1 MKNFKVKNLL
11 MFISMSLVICVSVI
25 LVGIS
30 IYNIKSATTLSVFE
44 YRNAMNNGY
53 KLEIQSQVQTV
64 IHVLQAEYDKIA
76 SQGISEEQ
84 AQENAKEIIR
94 SMRYRD
100 DDSGYFWIDAIDGT
114 LIMHGVLAEQEGSN
128 RLDLEDQNGVM
139 ITQEIIKICSGAD
152 GGGYN
157 EFYFTKSDGVTVAP
171 KLAYSQLF
179 EPWGWT
185 VSTGNYIDEM
195 QQEMQ
200 TVSKTLDAQFNR
212 FFIFIVIVTL
222 ALIVISIL
230 IARKMGDMI
239 CQPLDRIQML
249 ATRLS
254 KGDLSVPVD
263 VTGKNELGVTAAAL
277 NEAQKNMVALILN
290 VTNTAKDLSNAIF
303 EFQSNFSAMGDSIQN
318 VTIAI
323 NEIAENSTGQA
334 DSTSEA
340 SNGIDAISES
350 IGQTASEAVSLDKN
364 TKTMQD
370 YSQKSMQTLEE
381 LIQINSETTKDL
393 QEMYTQTE
401 TTNSSVEKIHQAT
414 ELISAIASQT
424 NLLSL
429 NASIEAARAGDS
441 GKGFAVV
448 AGEIGNLASQSDS
461 AAKEIN
467 FIIDELTT
475 NSTKSIEIM
484 NRIHQI
490 SNQQLTVLHNTNEM
504 FHSLQ
509 KSLNNCIDSTDVI
522 TAHISV
528 VNDQKD
534 KILGSVG
541 TLNEFATDNA
551 ASTEETFSM
560 ATELEQA
567 VSESRDIVQK
577 LSADVQTVM
586 DTLDQFHL

>member
-1 MKNFKVKNLL
+1 
-11 MFISMSLVICVSVI
+11 
-25 LVGIS
+25 
-30 IYNIKSATTLSVFE
+30 
-44 YRNAMNNGY
+44 
-53 KLEIQSQVQTV
+53 
-64 IHVLQAEYDKIA
+64 
-76 SQGISEEQ
+76 
-84 AQENAKEIIR
+84 
-94 SMRYRD
+94 
-100 DDSGYFWIDAIDGT
+100 
-114 LIMHGVLAEQEGSN
+114 
-128 RLDLEDQNGVM
+128 
-139 ITQEIIKICSGAD
+139 
-152 GGGYN
+152 
-157 EFYFTKSDGVTVAP
+157 
-171 KLAYSQLF
+171 
-179 EPWGWT
+179 
-185 VSTGNYIDEM
+185 
-195 QQEMQ
+195 
-200 TVSKTLDAQFNR
+200 
-212 FFIFIVIVTL
+212 
-222 ALIVISIL
+222 
-230 IARKMGDMI
+230 
-239 CQPLDRIQML
+239 ML

-350 IGQTASEAVSLDKN
+350 IGQTASEAISLDKN

-541 TLNEFATDNA
+541 TLNELATDNA

-577 LSADVQTVM
+577 LSTDVQTVM

>member
-1 MKNFKVKNLL
+1 MRNFKVKNLL
-11 MFISMSLVICVSVI
+11 MFISMSLVVCVSVI

-30 IYNIKSATTLSVFE
+30 IYNIKSATTLSVLE

-53 KLEIQSQVQTV
+53 KLEIQSEVQTV
-64 IHVLQAEYDKIA
+64 INVIQAEYDKIA

-84 AQENAKEIIR
+84 AKENAREIVR

-100 DDSGYFWIDAIDGT
+100 DNGGYFWIDATDGT
-114 LIMHGVLAEQEGSN
+114 LIVHGVLAEQEGTN
-128 RLDLEDQNGVM
+128 RLDLQDQNGVM
-139 ITQEIIKICSGAD
+139 ITQEIIKVCTGAD
-152 GGGYN
+152 GGGFN

-185 VSTGNYIDEM
+185 VSTGNYVDEM

-200 TVSKTLDAQFNR
+200 IVSQTLDAQFNR
-212 FFIFIVIVTL
+212 FLVLILVVTL
-222 ALIVISIL
+222 LLIVVSVL
-230 IARKMGDMI
+230 IARKMGDTI
-239 CQPLDRIQML
+239 CRPLDKIQLL

-263 VTGKNELGVTAAAL
+263 VSGPNELGATAAAL

-290 VTNTAKDLSNAIF
+290 VTNTAKALSNAIF

-350 IGQTASEAVSLDKN
+350 IGQTASEAVSLDRN
-364 TKTMQD
+364 NKTMQD

-381 LIQINSETTKDL
+381 LIEINSETTKDI

-467 FIIDELTT
+467 FIIDELTA
-475 NSTKSIEIM
+475 NSAKSIEIM
-484 NRIHQI
+484 NRIHEI

-504 FHSLQ
+504 FQSLQ
-509 KSLNNCIDSTDVI
+509 RSLKSCIDSTDVI

-534 KILGSVG
+534 KILSSVG
-541 TLNEFATDNA
+541 TLNELATDNA

-577 LSADVQTVM
+577 LSTDVQTVM

>member
-1 MKNFKVKNLL
+1 MRNFKVKNLL
-11 MFISMSLVICVSVI
+11 MFISMSLVVCVSVI

-30 IYNIKSATTLSVFE
+30 IYNIKSATTLSVLE

-53 KLEIQSQVQTV
+53 KLEIQSEVQTV
-64 IHVLQAEYDKIA
+64 INVIQAEYDKIA

-84 AQENAKEIIR
+84 AKENAREIVR

-100 DDSGYFWIDAIDGT
+100 DNGGYFWIDATDGT
-114 LIMHGVLAEQEGSN
+114 LIVHGVLAEQEGTN
-128 RLDLEDQNGVM
+128 RLDLQDQNGVM
-139 ITQEIIKICSGAD
+139 ITQEIIKVCTGAD
-152 GGGYN
+152 GGGFN

-185 VSTGNYIDEM
+185 VSTGNYVDEM
-195 QQEMQ
+195 QQVMQ
-200 TVSKTLDAQFNR
+200 IVSQTLDAQFNR
-212 FFIFIVIVTL
+212 FLVLILVVTL
-222 ALIVISIL
+222 LLIVVSVL
-230 IARKMGDMI
+230 IARKMGDTI
-239 CQPLDRIQML
+239 CRPLDKIQLL

-263 VTGKNELGVTAAAL
+263 VSGKNELGATAAAL

-290 VTNTAKDLSNAIF
+290 VTNTAKALSNAIF

-350 IGQTASEAVSLDKN
+350 IGQTASEAVSLDRN
-364 TKTMQD
+364 NKTMQD

-381 LIQINSETTKDL
+381 LIEINSETTKDI

-467 FIIDELTT
+467 FIIDELTA
-475 NSTKSIEIM
+475 NSAKSIEIM
-484 NRIHQI
+484 NRIHEI

-504 FHSLQ
+504 FQSLQ
-509 KSLNNCIDSTDVI
+509 RSLKSCIDSTDVI

-534 KILGSVG
+534 KILSSVG
-541 TLNEFATDNA
+541 TLNELATDNA

-577 LSADVQTVM
+577 LSTDVQTVM

>member
-1 MKNFKVKNLL
+1 MRNFKVKNLL
-11 MFISMSLVICVSVI
+11 MFISMSLVVCVSVI

-30 IYNIKSATTLSVFE
+30 IYNIKSATTLSVLE

-53 KLEIQSQVQTV
+53 KLEIQSEVQTV
-64 IHVLQAEYDKIA
+64 INVIQAEYDKIA

-84 AQENAKEIIR
+84 AKENAREIVR

-100 DDSGYFWIDAIDGT
+100 DNGGYFWIDATDGT
-114 LIMHGVLAEQEGSN
+114 LIVHGVLAEQEGTN
-128 RLDLEDQNGVM
+128 RLDLQDQNGVM
-139 ITQEIIKICSGAD
+139 ITQEIIKVCTGAD
-152 GGGYN
+152 GGGFN

-185 VSTGNYIDEM
+185 VSTGNYVDEM

-200 TVSKTLDAQFNR
+200 IVSQTLDAQFNR
-212 FFIFIVIVTL
+212 FLVLILVVTL
-222 ALIVISIL
+222 LLIVVSVL
-230 IARKMGDMI
+230 IARKMGDTI
-239 CQPLDRIQML
+239 CRPLDKIQLL

-263 VTGKNELGVTAAAL
+263 VSGQNELGATAAAL

-290 VTNTAKDLSNAIF
+290 VTNTAKALSNAIF

-350 IGQTASEAVSLDKN
+350 IGQTASEAVSLDRN
-364 TKTMQD
+364 NKTMQD

-381 LIQINSETTKDL
+381 LIEINSETTKDI

-467 FIIDELTT
+467 FIIDELTA
-475 NSTKSIEIM
+475 NSAKSIEIM
-484 NRIHQI
+484 NRIHEI
-490 SNQQLTVLHNTNEM
+490 SNQHLTVLQNT
-504 FHSLQ
+504 
-509 KSLNNCIDSTDVI
+509 
-522 TAHISV
+522 
-528 VNDQKD
+528 
-534 KILGSVG
+534 
-541 TLNEFATDNA
+541 
-551 ASTEETFSM
+551 
-560 ATELEQA
+560 
-567 VSESRDIVQK
+567 
-577 LSADVQTVM
+577 
-586 DTLDQFHL
+586 

>member
-1 MKNFKVKNLL
+1 M
-11 MFISMSLVICVSVI
+11 
-25 LVGIS
+25 GIS
-30 IYNIKSATTLSVFE
+30 IYNIKSATTLSVLE

-53 KLEIQSQVQTV
+53 KLEIQSEVQTV
-64 IHVLQAEYDKIA
+64 INVIQAEYDKIA

-84 AQENAKEIIR
+84 AKENAREIVR

-100 DDSGYFWIDAIDGT
+100 DNGGYFWIDATDGT
-114 LIMHGVLAEQEGSN
+114 LIVHGVLAEQEGTN
-128 RLDLEDQNGVM
+128 RLDLQDQNGVM
-139 ITQEIIKICSGAD
+139 ITQEIIKVCTGAD
-152 GGGYN
+152 GGGFN

-185 VSTGNYIDEM
+185 VSTGNYVDEM

-200 TVSKTLDAQFNR
+200 IVSQTLDAQFNR
-212 FFIFIVIVTL
+212 FLVLILVVTL
-222 ALIVISIL
+222 LLIVVSVL
-230 IARKMGDMI
+230 IARKMGDTI
-239 CQPLDRIQML
+239 CRPLDKIQLL

-263 VTGKNELGVTAAAL
+263 VSGKNELGATAAAL

-290 VTNTAKDLSNAIF
+290 VTNTAKALSNAIF

-350 IGQTASEAVSLDKN
+350 IGQTASEAVSLDRN
-364 TKTMQD
+364 NKTMQD

-381 LIQINSETTKDL
+381 LIEINSETTKDI

-467 FIIDELTT
+467 FIIDELTA
-475 NSTKSIEIM
+475 NSAKSIEIM
-484 NRIHQI
+484 NRIHEI

-504 FHSLQ
+504 FQSLQ
-509 KSLNNCIDSTDVI
+509 RSLKSCIDSTDVI

-534 KILGSVG
+534 KILSSVG
-541 TLNEFATDNA
+541 TLNELATDNA

-577 LSADVQTVM
+577 LSTDVQTV
-586 DTLDQFHL
+586 

>member
-1 MKNFKVKNLL
+1 MRNFKVKNLL
-11 MFISMSLVICVSVI
+11 MFISMSLVVCVSVI

-30 IYNIKSATTLSVFE
+30 IYNIKSATTLSVLE

-53 KLEIQSQVQTV
+53 KLEIQSEVQTV
-64 IHVLQAEYDKIA
+64 INVIQAEYDKIA

-84 AQENAKEIIR
+84 AKENAREIVR

-100 DDSGYFWIDAIDGT
+100 DNGGYFWIDATDGT
-114 LIMHGVLAEQEGSN
+114 LIVHGVLAEQEGTN
-128 RLDLEDQNGVM
+128 RLDLQDQNGVM
-139 ITQEIIKICSGAD
+139 ITQEIIKVCTGAD
-152 GGGYN
+152 GGGFN

-185 VSTGNYIDEM
+185 VSTGNYVDEM

-200 TVSKTLDAQFNR
+200 IVSQTLDAQFNR
-212 FFIFIVIVTL
+212 FLVLILVVTL
-222 ALIVISIL
+222 LLIVVSVL
-230 IARKMGDMI
+230 IARKMGDTI
-239 CQPLDRIQML
+239 CRPLDKIQLL

-263 VTGKNELGVTAAAL
+263 VSGQNELGATAAAL

-290 VTNTAKDLSNAIF
+290 VTNTAKALSNAIF

-350 IGQTASEAVSLDKN
+350 IGQTASEAVSLDRN
-364 TKTMQD
+364 NKTMQD

-381 LIQINSETTKDL
+381 LIEINSETTKDI

-467 FIIDELTT
+467 FIIDELTA
-475 NSTKSIEIM
+475 NSAKSIEIM
-484 NRIHQI
+484 NRIHEI
-490 SNQQLTVLHNTNEM
+490 SNQQLTVLHNPNEM
-504 FHSLQ
+504 FQSLQ
-509 KSLNNCIDSTDVI
+509 RSLKSCIDSTDVI

-534 KILGSVG
+534 KILSSVG
-541 TLNEFATDNA
+541 TLNELATDNA

-577 LSADVQTVM
+577 LSTDVQTVM

>member
-1 MKNFKVKNLL
+1 MRNFKVKNLL
-11 MFISMSLVICVSVI
+11 MFISMSLVVCVSVI

-30 IYNIKSATTLSVFE
+30 IYNIKSATTLSVLE

-53 KLEIQSQVQTV
+53 KLEIQSEVQTV
-64 IHVLQAEYDKIA
+64 INVIQAEYDKIA

-84 AQENAKEIIR
+84 AKENAREIVR

-100 DDSGYFWIDAIDGT
+100 DNGGYFWIDATDGT
-114 LIMHGVLAEQEGSN
+114 LIVHGVLAEQEGTN
-128 RLDLEDQNGVM
+128 RLDLQDQNGVM
-139 ITQEIIKICSGAD
+139 ITQEIIKVCTGAD
-152 GGGYN
+152 GGGFN

-185 VSTGNYIDEM
+185 VSTGNYVDEM

-200 TVSKTLDAQFNR
+200 IVSQTLDAQFNR
-212 FFIFIVIVTL
+212 FLVLILVVTL
-222 ALIVISIL
+222 LLIVVSVL
-230 IARKMGDMI
+230 IARKMGDTI
-239 CQPLDRIQML
+239 CRPLDKIQLL

-263 VTGKNELGVTAAAL
+263 VSGQNELGATAAAL

-290 VTNTAKDLSNAIF
+290 VTNTAKALSNAIF

-350 IGQTASEAVSLDKN
+350 IGQTASEAVSLDRN
-364 TKTMQD
+364 NKTMQD

-381 LIQINSETTKDL
+381 LIEINSETTKDI

-467 FIIDELTT
+467 FIIDELTA
-475 NSTKSIEIM
+475 NSAKSIEIM
-484 NRIHQI
+484 NRIHEI

-504 FHSLQ
+504 FQSLQ
-509 KSLNNCIDSTDVI
+509 RSLKSCIDSTDVI

-534 KILGSVG
+534 KILSSVG
-541 TLNEFATDNA
+541 TLNELATDNA

-577 LSADVQTVM
+577 LSTDVQTVM